1 MRAYR
6 GPAFNSAS
14 AYVRKFFNLKRL
26 IDPGL
31 CKPTSLLYSSRV
43 ISSSSSESL
52 LLIVKCIDHT
62 TKHGHQCKSV
72 MLRQNFLGGS
82 APAGQCFVFYSF
94 CPCHWW
100 FTSHVL
106 LLLNLGRQFE
116 SLTHRRRRT
125 VLPIASSQTLG
136 SHA

>member
-72 MLRQNFLGGS
+72 MLLAPKFSWRERASRPMFCVLFILSVSLVVYFPCAIVAQSGAAVRVTHSS
-82 APAGQCFVFYSF
+82 ASAHGLAH
-94 CPCHWW
+94 CP
-100 FTSHVL
+100 
-106 LLLNLGRQFE
+106 
-116 SLTHRRRRT
+116 
-125 VLPIASSQTLG
+125 
-136 SHA
+136 